1 MSLSKSRKERLV
13 VLTILGVLALD
24 YPLLALFSR
33 AELFLG
39 IPVLLFYLFG
49 FWLAFILLMAAIL
62 KRKGVEKP

>member
-1 MSLSKSRKERLV
+1 MSLSKPRQERLV
-13 VLTILGVLALD
+13 VLTILGGLALN

-49 FWLAFILLMAAIL
+49 FWLIFILLMAAIL
-62 KRKGVEKP
+62 RRKGGEKP